1 MKRKLQI
8 FISSTHDDLVE
19 ERQKIMQTILK
30 AGHIPAGMEL
40 FRGSSE
46 IKKIIYQWIDESDV
60 YVIMIGGRYGSIDGV
75 SGKSFT
81 ELEFNYACEIGK
93 PIILSLIHI

>member
-30 AGHIPAGMEL
+30 AGSYLE
-40 FRGSSE
+40 
-46 IKKIIYQWIDESDV
+46 
-60 YVIMIGGRYGSIDGV
+60 VIL
-75 SGKSFT
+75 K
-81 ELEFNYACEIGK
+81 
-93 PIILSLIHI
+93 